1 MASNGSRG
9 QRSVISDQCHE
20 RDVKNRLLDL
30 NRISYQ
36 AGARDYFRFGK

>member
-1 MASNGSRG
+1 
-9 QRSVISDQCHE
+9 
-20 RDVKNRLLDL
+20 VKNRLLDL